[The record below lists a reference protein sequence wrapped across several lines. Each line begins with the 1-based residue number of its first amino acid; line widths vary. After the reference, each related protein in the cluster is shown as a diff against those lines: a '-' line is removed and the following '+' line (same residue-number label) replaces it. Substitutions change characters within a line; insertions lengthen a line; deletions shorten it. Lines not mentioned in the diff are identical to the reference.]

1 MKNEI
6 YDINKIYWF
15 ISKSDKNSKINSIAV
30 PFWKNEKGEMQNLL
44 YDWAP
49 LQTTDDGIIR
59 KLNAEINRN
68 NFKYCGDMKSVL
80 GLIVHLNFLQSM
92 ISEIDID
99 KKQNATMSDVYRVKA
114 IFERSVN
121 KREEIN
127 LKERTL

>member
-49 LQTTDDGIIR
+49 LQTTNDGIIR
-59 KLNAEINRN
+59 RLNAEENRS
-68 NFKYCGDMKSVL
+68 NFKYCGDMKTVL
-80 GLIVHLNFLQSM
+80 GIIINLNFLQG
-92 ISEIDID
+92 IVLDADID
-99 KKQNATMSDVYRVKA
+99 KKQNATLSDVYRVKPL
-114 IFERSVN
+114 FERAVN